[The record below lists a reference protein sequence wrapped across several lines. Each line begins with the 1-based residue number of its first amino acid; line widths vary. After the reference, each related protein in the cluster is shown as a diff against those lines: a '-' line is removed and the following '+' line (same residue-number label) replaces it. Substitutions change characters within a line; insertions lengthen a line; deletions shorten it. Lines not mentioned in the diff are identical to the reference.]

1 VGQRT
6 FVEPL
11 GPEEAVMPATPSL
24 TNVILGGIA
33 AGLVAAHLFAGATSP
48 ATSTDD
54 QVADVLVDSGH
65 AHKGD
70 RLPLFHAQGPSVT
83 VAAPSVTLFGVTET
97 DSGTRPNTS
106 VALKNVVVV
115 ARVIDFDAATAPKRL
130 DGAVPDKQDPARA
143 SPKAMSCKVLAEPKL
158 ALGRVGIRCFA

>member
-1 VGQRT
+1 VGWRP

-11 GPEEAVMPATPSL
+11 WPEEAVMPATPSL
-24 TNVILGGIA
+24 ANVVLGGIA
-33 AGLVAAHLFAGATSP
+33 ASLVAAHLFADATSP
-48 ATSTDD
+48 STGADD
-54 QVADVLVDSGH
+54 PVADVLVDSGH

-70 RLPLFHAQGPSVT
+70 RLPLFHAQEPSVT
-83 VAAPSVTLFGVTET
+83 VAAPSVTLFGVTDTE
-97 DSGTRPNTS
+97 SGTRPNTS

-115 ARVIDFDAATAPKRL
+115 ARVIDLDAATAPRPL

-143 SPKAMSCKVLAEPKL
+143 PTKAMSCKVLTEPKL